1 MEQKRLIWFN
11 LVRVVVVSL
20 LLVATTIL
28 KLKESAFFDERA
40 LANLTIL
47 LICTYFF
54 SIVSLV
60 LLKITDRFSRP
71 LTYLQIVWDLFFVTA
86 LLLITG
92 GISSP
97 FSFLYLLSI
106 INTSIML
113 SRRDA
118 IFTASLSAILYGSIL
133 DLQYYGMLAPLGL
146 NYLPAR
152 LLGANYVLYT
162 IFVNIVAFYLTAFL
176 TGYLAEQ
183 ARSSESALQEKVV
196 DYEELERLNSSIVAS
211 LASGLLTLNNDG
223 KIRVFNRSAEQLTG
237 LKQVDAYNRPLSE
250 VIPGLKYVA
259 DDLSSVKRGEL
270 QFLAANGEMMTL
282 GFNSASLND
291 KEGNRAGIIVNFQ
304 DLTHVK
310 RIEAELTKADRLAA
324 IGELSARIAHEIRNP
339 LASISA
345 SVQLIAEDR
354 GIAEKD
360 RNLLE
365 IVLRETDRLN
375 GLITDFLIYARP
387 TQPVKVEI
395 SFHQLVAELLA
406 LLATDPRFDKVE
418 IRNNCESCIAVI
430 ADIDQLKQV
439 LWNLM
444 VNAADALPPNGC
456 ITIDA
461 RIVDG
466 HELARALTKMALI
479 SVTDNGCGIDRE
491 NLERVF
497 EPFFTTKQ
505 GGTGLGL
512 ATVYRIIEAHGGRIL
527 VDSSKGKG
535 TTFTLLLPVVQ
546 KV

>member
-1 MEQKRLIWFN
+1 MERKRLIWFN

-28 KLKESAFFDERA
+28 KLKESALFDERA

-60 LLKITDRFSRP
+60 LLKVTDRYSRP
-71 LTYLQIVWDLFFVTA
+71 LTYSQIGWDLFFVTA

-152 LLGANYVLYT
+152 ILGANYVLYT

-176 TGYLAEQ
+176 TGYLAER
-183 ARSSESALQEKVV
+183 ARRSESALQEKVV
-196 DYEELERLNSSIVAS
+196 DYEELERLNSSIVSS

-259 DDLSSVKRGEL
+259 DDFSSVKRGEL

-282 GFNSASLND
+282 GFNSAPLND

-345 SVQLIAEDR
+345 SVQLIAQGS
-354 GIAEKD
+354 GIAEND
-360 RNLLE
+360 RKLLE

-375 GLITDFLIYARP
+375 ELITDFLIYARP
-387 TQPVKVEI
+387 SQPVKVEI
-395 SFHQLVAELLA
+395 SFHQLIAELLA
-406 LLATDPRFDKVE
+406 LLATDPRFDRVE
-418 IRNNCESCIAVI
+418 IWNNCEGSISVI

-461 RIVDG
+461 RVVDG
-466 HELARALTKMALI
+466 HELARGLTTMAQI

-512 ATVYRIIEAHGGRIL
+512 ATVYRVIEAHDGRIL

-535 TTFTLLLPVVQ
+535 TTFTILLPVAQ

>member
-1 MEQKRLIWFN
+1 MERKRLIWFN

-118 IFTASLSAILYGSIL
+118 IFTASLSAILYGAIL

-146 NYLPAR
+146 NYLPAKV
-152 LLGANYVLYT
+152 LGAHYIFYT

-176 TGYLAEQ
+176 TGYLAERV
-183 ARSSESALQEKVV
+183 RSSESALKEKLV
-196 DYEELERLNSSIVAS
+196 DYEELERLNSSIVSS

-237 LKQVDAYNRPLSE
+237 FKQVEAYNRPLFE

-259 DDLSSVKRGEL
+259 DDLASVRRGEI
-270 QFLAANGEMMTL
+270 QFLAANGEVMTL
-282 GFNSASLND
+282 GFNSAPLND

-310 RIEAELTKADRLAA
+310 RIEVELTKADRLAA

-375 GLITDFLIYARP
+375 ELITDFLIYARP

-395 SFHQLVAELLA
+395 SFCQLVSELLA
-406 LLATDPRFDKVE
+406 LLATDPRFDRVE
-418 IRNNCESCIAVI
+418 IRNNCESSISVI

-444 VNAADALPPNGC
+444 VNAAEALPPNGC
-456 ITIDA
+456 ISIDT
-461 RIVDG
+461 RVVDE
-466 HELARALTKMALI
+466 HELARGLTTMAQI
-479 SVTDNGCGIDRE
+479 SVADNGCGIDKE

-512 ATVYRIIEAHGGRIL
+512 ATVYRIIEAHGGRIM
-527 VDSSKGKG
+527 VDSSKGLG
-535 TTFTLLLPVVQ
+535 TTFTLLLPVA
-546 KV
+546 

>member
-1 MEQKRLIWFN
+1 MEKNRLIWFN
-11 LVRVVVVSL
+11 LARVVVVSL

-71 LTYLQIVWDLFFVTA
+71 LTYLQIAWDLFFVTA

-106 INTSIML
+106 INASIML

-118 IFTASLSAILYGSIL
+118 IYTASLGAILYGAIL

-152 LLGANYVLYT
+152 LLGAHYVLYT

-176 TGYLAEQ
+176 TGYLAER
-183 ARSSESALQEKVV
+183 ARSSENALQEKVV
-196 DYEELERLNSSIVAS
+196 DYEELERLNSSIVSS

-237 LKQVDAYNRPLSE
+237 FKQVEAYNRPLSE

-282 GFNSASLND
+282 GFNSAPLND

-345 SVQLIAEDR
+345 SVQLIAQGGGIVENDR
-354 GIAEKD
+354 K
-360 RNLLE
+360 LLE
-365 IVLRETDRLN
+365 IVLREADRLN
-375 GLITDFLIYARP
+375 QLITDFLIYARP
-387 TQPVKVEI
+387 NQPKKEDI
-395 SFHQLVAELLA
+395 TLRKLVMELTA
-406 LLATDPRFDKVE
+406 LLATDPRFDQ
-418 IRNNCESCIAVI
+418 IDIQNNCQSNISVV
-430 ADIDQLKQV
+430 ADMDQLKQV
-439 LWNLM
+439 LWNLI
-444 VNAADALPPNGC
+444 VNAADELKTGGC

-461 RIVDG
+461 KTANDL
-466 HELARALTKMALI
+466 ELALNEAKMVTI
-479 SVTDNGCGIDRE
+479 SVSDNGLGIDEE
-491 NLERVF
+491 NMQRVF

-505 GGTGLGL
+505 GGIGLGL

-527 VDSSKGKG
+527 VNSCKGKG
-535 TTFTLLLPVVQ
+535 TTFTLLLPGVQ
-546 KV
+546 YV

>member
-1 MEQKRLIWFN
+1 MESKRLIWFN
-11 LVRVVVVSL
+11 LVRVVVVSM

-28 KLKESAFFDERA
+28 KLKDSAYLDERS

-71 LTYLQIVWDLFFVTA
+71 LTYSQIVWDLFFVTA

-152 LLGANYVLYT
+152 LLGAHYVLYT

-176 TGYLAEQ
+176 TGYLAER

-196 DYEELERLNSSIVAS
+196 DYEELERLNSSIVSS

-237 LKQVDAYNRPLSE
+237 LKQVDAYDRPLSE
-250 VIPGLKYVA
+250 VIPNLKYI
-259 DDLSSVKRGEL
+259 DEDLSSVKRGEL

-375 GLITDFLIYARP
+375 ELITDFLIYARP
-387 TQPVKVEI
+387 TQPVKTEI
-395 SFHQLVAELLA
+395 FFHQLVSELLA

-418 IRNNCESCIAVI
+418 IRNICENCIAVI

-444 VNAADALPPNGC
+444 VNAADALPLNGC

-461 RIVDG
+461 RVVDG
-466 HELARALTKMALI
+466 HELARGLTTMAQI
-479 SVTDNGCGIDRE
+479 SVTDNGCGIDGE

-535 TTFTLLLPVVQ
+535 TTFTLLLPVIQ